1 MFPEKRGLSAAVPAL
16 FVVLIIIAVALSF
29 TVGQNATRSVTVT
42 QTMAD
47 IFTVTTTQVSLS
59 TVTVTTTPPDYFQ
72 VNGVTLYSGTASA
85 KTTEGTAS
93 IQFTVTGP
101 LTTTSTTTACYHH
114 YQYFKLNFS
123 LLSCNLPV
131 YQLNFLHP
139 DERRGGQEIPE
150 SPVSTRHPPP
160 STSA

>member
-1 MFPEKRGLSAAVPAL
+1 MPLE
-16 FVVLIIIAVALSF
+16 
-29 TVGQNATRSVTVT
+29 SVTVT

-47 IFTVTTTQVSLS
+47 IFTVTTTQVSVS

-101 LTTTSTTTACYHH
+101 LTTTSTTTAAITTINISNSTLASYPAI
-114 YQYFKLNFS
+114 YQCTS
-123 LLSCNLPV
+123 STSCTLMSDAVVKRSGVTSFN
-131 YQLNFLHP
+131 
-139 DERRGGQEIPE
+139 
-150 SPVSTRHPPP
+150 TP
-160 STSA
+160 STAFYIGMRIVSGQSYDYNIIFSNGNSIAGTVVAQ